1 MKNYDQELLSLLSFL
16 KRNLFHRDTALKF
29 YVILFMIKQKG
40 SSINMKMPLKI
51 KRWDKMKE
59 DIPIKE
65 KFRCWSRS

>member
-1 MKNYDQELLSLLSFL
+1 
-16 KRNLFHRDTALKF
+16 
-29 YVILFMIKQKG
+29 MIKQKD
-40 SSINMKMPLKI
+40 SLINMKMPLKI